1 GVTQTFDANVVDVSI
16 VSGVYTF
23 TDGTGAT
30 ITSIDTNA
38 DAIAFDNT
46 GSSLVSTDVQAALE
60 ELEDLIATN
69 ETTTNLVDNNDG
81 TLTYSYEEGVTQT
94 FDANVVDVTIT
105 SGVYTFTD
113 GTGATITSIDT
124 NAIGIASGSD
134 RGSVVSVAVYVDL
147 EE

>member
-1 GVTQTFDANVVDVSI
+1 ELEDLIANNETTTNLVDNNNGTLTYTNEEGVTQSFDANVVDVSI

-69 ETTTNLVDNNDG
+69 EPTTN
-81 TLTYSYEEGVTQT
+81 
-94 FDANVVDVTIT
+94 
-105 SGVYTFTD
+105 
-113 GTGATITSIDT
+113 
-124 NAIGIASGSD
+124 
-134 RGSVVSVAVYVDL
+134 
-147 EE
+147 